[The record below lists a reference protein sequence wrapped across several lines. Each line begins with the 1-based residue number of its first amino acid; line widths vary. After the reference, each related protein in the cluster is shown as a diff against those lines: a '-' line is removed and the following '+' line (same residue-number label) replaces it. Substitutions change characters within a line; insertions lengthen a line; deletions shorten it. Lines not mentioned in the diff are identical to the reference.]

1 MDPHNVHCCYT
12 LLSTASRDD
21 EQLACKNCR
30 YIQLSGKKS
39 TTNKING
46 LLRTKTKTKKI
57 IQKVLLYVKKT
68 GYHLE
73 CFCLVTSTY
82 FIVCY
87 IDYYF
92 VTASSRQQLHAE
104 REISIINYIL
114 AVSSSITCIKSI
126 VCSHDNPS
134 T

>member
-30 YIQLSGKKS
+30 YIQLSGKKKY
-39 TTNKING
+39 NKQNKWLIENKNKNKKNNSEG
-46 LLRTKTKTKKI
+46 AALCKKDRISPGVFLFSYLHLFYFLL
-57 IQKVLLYVKKT
+57 
-68 GYHLE
+68 
-73 CFCLVTSTY
+73 FVTSTT
-82 FIVCY
+82 I
-87 IDYYF
+87 
-92 VTASSRQQLHAE
+92 SSRHHLGSSFML
-104 REISIINYIL
+104 REISIINYS
-114 AVSSSITCIKSI
+114 VSSSITCIKSI